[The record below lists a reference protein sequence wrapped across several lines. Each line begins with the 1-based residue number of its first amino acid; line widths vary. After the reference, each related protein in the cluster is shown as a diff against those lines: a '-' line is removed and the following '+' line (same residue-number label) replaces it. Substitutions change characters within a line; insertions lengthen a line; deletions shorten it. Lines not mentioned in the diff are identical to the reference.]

1 MNLENKMLYIKTSR
15 ILAKSS
21 ECNTSTIS
29 TKNYAL
35 INWFYVILTNWI
47 KISARPVGSQLVMAY
62 VSVLTG
68 KNIVL
73 LCPGLFAI
81 VGGTVSGISMYG

>member
-47 KISARPVGSQLVMAY
+47 KISARPVGSQLVMVY